1 MLSFNCLSEV
11 CVFYKHL
18 SFCWC
23 VYSISRS
30 FPSHCDFPL
39 FRRYCWLHKCLGG
52 CCQCHAAESDLVV
65 VWLSQCCT
73 LFQQSLAES
82 SPSHSGLPLIVYR
95 TIHSCNQVVSPKG
108 SPTAEVFIIH
118 DHTSFNFKPFPF
130 LVRIW
135 GVLQLAAPCWY
146 LGHLEASL
154 PLHDLQCKWR
164 FHYTLHEGGYQNSR
178 GLFCWFLELLVFM

>member
-1 MLSFNCLSEV
+1 MFSTNICRFVGASILFPDLFLLIVIFHCSEGTVGCINALVDVVSATLLSLT
-11 CVFYKHL
+11 
-18 SFCWC
+18 
-23 VYSISRS
+23 
-30 FPSHCDFPL
+30 
-39 FRRYCWLHKCLGG
+39 WL
-52 CCQCHAAESDLVV
+52 
-65 VWLSQCCT
+65 CCT

-82 SPSHSGLPLIVYR
+82 SPSLSGLHLIVYR

-108 SPTAEVFIIH
+108 SPPTEVFIIH

-178 GLFCWFLELLVFM
+178 GLFC